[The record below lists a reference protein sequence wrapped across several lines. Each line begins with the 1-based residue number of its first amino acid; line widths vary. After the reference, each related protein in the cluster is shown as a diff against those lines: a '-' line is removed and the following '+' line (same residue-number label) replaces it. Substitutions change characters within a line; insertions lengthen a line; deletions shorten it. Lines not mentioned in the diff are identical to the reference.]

1 MSNIEHIA
9 HELEDRIMDCWN
21 VTSDIK
27 LTYEEYLDSPESMS
41 EDELSNILIGIEYL
55 YNRKFQRLWQTF
67 EDVCD
72 HGGIWLDKDLVESA
86 NQHKDLVK
94 VRNVPDRLYN
104 NVAEKRWDFSPDKDD
119 SPDED
124 DEQNITIATEVMEQA
139 RLRKIQNSVAGRA
152 NSLLRNS
159 GLNKL
164 AEVREDDYE
173 HTEEYYDK
181 ERNKAVETVKPDIEP
196 YIVSSTILIEWSD
209 CPKTVKLE
217 DEMPK
222 DLAQM
227 YDGWL
232 HEIEIER
239 ASQNM
244 SSDGLSDGLYERSI
258 KQKHGRAV
266 QTVSEMMQEE
276 LEPLPI
282 NTFE

>member
-1 MSNIEHIA
+1 MSNIA
-9 HELEDRIMDCWN
+9 HELEDRIMDCWS

-27 LTYEEYLDSPESMS
+27 LVYEEYLDSPDPMD

-72 HGGIWLDKDLVESA
+72 HGGVWLDKDLVEA
-86 NQHKDLVK
+86 AKQDKDLIK

-104 NVAEKRWDFSPDKDD
+104 DVAEKRWDFSPD
-119 SPDED
+119 ED
-124 DEQNITIATEVMEQA
+124 DEDGEIIKYTTTWDKKDNLSKYLLNISGYTQEMVDEIMETGV
-139 RLRKIQNSVAGRA
+139 LTPV
-152 NSLLRNS
+152 
-159 GLNKL
+159 
-164 AEVREDDYE
+164 DDVE
-173 HTEEYYDK
+173 HTKEYYDI
-181 ERNKAVETVKPDIEP
+181 ERNKAPDIQKPDIEP

-244 SSDGLSDGLYERSI
+244 SSDSLSDGLYERSI

-266 QTVSEMMQEE
+266 QTVSEQMQEE

>member
-9 HELEDRIMDCWN
+9 HELEDRIMDCWS

-27 LTYEEYLDSPESMS
+27 LTYEEYLDSPEPMS

-67 EDVCD
+67 EEVCD

-104 NVAEKRWDFSPDKDD
+104 DFAEKRWDFSPDDD

-164 AEVREDDYE
+164 AEVREDDYK
-173 HTEEYYDK
+173 HTKEYYDT
-181 ERNKAVETVKPDIEP
+181 ERNKAVQTVKPDI
-196 YIVSSTILIEWSD
+196 
-209 CPKTVKLE
+209 
-217 DEMPK
+217 
-222 DLAQM
+222 
-227 YDGWL
+227 
-232 HEIEIER
+232 
-239 ASQNM
+239 QNM
-244 SSDGLSDGLYERSI
+244 SSDSLSDGLYERSI

-266 QTVSEMMQEE
+266 QTVSEQMQEE